1 MSRLRP
7 DEKETP
13 TMTPEP
19 AQPRKI
25 SATGANGWREIL
37 QSGAEGG
44 GADGVSLEQLIDLQ
58 RSHARQAN
66 DTR

>member
-1 MSRLRP
+1 
-7 DEKETP
+7 
-13 TMTPEP
+13 MTSEP

-25 SATGANGWREIL
+25 SATGANGWREII

-58 RSHARQAN
+58 RAHAQQAN
-66 DTR
+66 DPR